1 MNMIFIQELRIDT
14 RIGIYTREKQVA
26 QTIQLDL
33 DIALRDKQSVGAWQL
48 DESIDYAEV
57 VKRIRRL
64 FEEEHFDLL
73 ENAAETIA
81 RIIMDEFGAPWLRIT
96 IAKLAPLSGVKRLG
110 VTIERGQPGNPAR
123 QAYPRG

>member
-1 MNMIFIQELRIDT
+1 MNMIFIHELRIDT
-14 RIGIYTREKQVA
+14 RIGIYAREKQVA

-33 DIALRDKQSVGAWQL
+33 DIALREKQAAGAWQL

-110 VTIERGQPGNPAR
+110 VTIERGQPGNTAR
-123 QAYPRG
+123 QA

>member
-1 MNMIFIQELRIDT
+1 MNTIFIHELRIDT
-14 RIGIYTREKQVA
+14 RIGIYAREKQAA

-33 DIALRDKQSVGAWQL
+33 EVALGHRQNDGAWQL

-81 RIIMDEFGAPWLRIT
+81 RIVMEEFGAPWLRIS
-96 IAKLAPLSGVKRLG
+96 IAKLAPLSGVRRLG
-110 VTIERGQPGNPAR
+110 VTFERGER
-123 QAYPRG
+123 Q

>member
-1 MNMIFIQELRIDT
+1 MNMIFIHELRIDT

-33 DIALRDKQSVGAWQL
+33 DIALRDKQAAGVWQL

>member
-1 MNMIFIQELRIDT
+1 MNIIFIHELRIDT

-33 DIALRDKQSVGAWQL
+33 EVALRDRQSPGIWQL
-48 DESIDYAEV
+48 DDSIDYAEV

-64 FEEEHFDLL
+64 FDEEHFDLL

-110 VTIERGQPGNPAR
+110 VTIERGQRGNPAR
-123 QAYPRG
+123 QT

>member
-1 MNMIFIQELRIDT
+1 MNMIFIHELRIDT

-33 DIALRDKQSVGAWQL
+33 DIALRDKQAAGVWQL

-123 QAYPRG
+123 QA

>member
-1 MNMIFIQELRIDT
+1 MNMIFIHELRIDT

-33 DIALRDKQSVGAWQL
+33 DIALRDKQAAGVWQL

-110 VTIERGQPGNPAR
+110 VTIERGQPENPAR
-123 QAYPRG
+123 QA

>member
-1 MNMIFIQELRIDT
+1 MNIIFIHELRIDT
-14 RIGIYTREKQVA
+14 RIGIYAREKQVA

-81 RIIMDEFGAPWLRIT
+81 RIIMGEFGAPWLRIS

-110 VTIERGQPGNPAR
+110 VTIERGQPENPAR
-123 QAYPRG
+123 QA

>member
-1 MNMIFIQELRIDT
+1 MNIIFIHELRIDT
-14 RIGIYTREKQVA
+14 RIGIYAREKQVA

-33 DIALRDKQSVGAWQL
+33 DIALRDKQAAGVWQL

-123 QAYPRG
+123 QA

>member
-1 MNMIFIQELRIDT
+1 MNMIFIHELRIDT

-33 DIALRDKQSVGAWQL
+33 DIALRDKQAAGVWQL

-110 VTIERGQPGNPAR
+110 VTIERGQPGNTAR
-123 QAYPRG
+123 QA